1 MLQCDDE
8 NQYQSEQP
16 LTGAHSSIPCRASSR
31 QITER
36 ASIGRGKLLIG
47 SPPLINIGDR
57 GTVVE
62 AEPGVGR
69 EEDKVGML
77 T

>member
-1 MLQCDDE
+1 MLED
-8 NQYQSEQP
+8 
-16 LTGAHSSIPCRASSR
+16 TATRAHSSIPCRASSR

-36 ASIGRGKLLIG
+36 ARIGRGKLLIG

-62 AEPGVGR
+62 AEPGVGS
-69 EEDKVGML
+69 EDIGGIH